1 MPVDLQATVAIAFN
15 KVVMESAVQI
25 ERMRIATP
33 PFVLSVVLLG
43 TAAFLSGPI
52 ASRMEFRLAKRAL
65 PLKTPLSALRESAL
79 DPYRVR
85 KRNALEPAVVDAL
98 GTEEYL
104 DLLLEDTSEARSSPT
119 RFLRLFVTYYSGGS
133 NLVPHTPDVC
143 YLGAGYALSQPHENK
158 KIEVPALGLD
168 AAMVPVRVC
177 TFARTAVFDRVETSV
192 VYTFYTNDRFLS
204 TRTQVRLEIHNPTHR
219 YAFFSKVEVSF
230 PNATRQQCLDG
241 ARKLFGRVLPLL
253 IRDHWPDFQAAEE
266 SARDH
271 PENNG

>member
-1 MPVDLQATVAIAFN
+1 
-15 KVVMESAVQI
+15 MESAVQI
-25 ERMRIATP
+25 GRTRMVTP

-52 ASRMEFRLAKRAL
+52 ASLLEFRLAKRAL
-65 PLKTPLSALRESAL
+65 PLKKPLAAVRESAL
-79 DPYRVR
+79 DPYRIR
-85 KRNALEPAVVDAL
+85 KRNALAPAVVDAL

-104 DLLLEDTSEARSSPT
+104 DWLMEDTSVERSSPT

-168 AAMVPVRVC
+168 AAMVPVRLC

-204 TRTQVRLEIHNPTHR
+204 TRTQVRLGIHNPTHR

-241 ARKLFGRVLPLL
+241 ARKLFDRVLPLL
-253 IRDHWPDFQAAEE
+253 IRDHWPDFQAAEKA
-266 SARDH
+266 ARAH